1 MANVTMIRKVSGTR
15 DGVDWPD
22 PGGSLEVPDEEAA
35 SLISLGLAEAAA
47 EVGEGEGGEAPAE
60 PPAEVEESRKG
71 ARKATN
77 EPG

>member
-1 MANVTMIRKVSGTR
+1 MNVTMLRKVSGTR

-35 SLISLGLAEAAA
+35 SLIMLGLAEA
-47 EVGEGEGGEAPAE
+47 VEGEGEAPAE
-60 PPAEVEESRKG
+60 PPSEAEESRKG

-77 EPG
+77 EPA

>member
-1 MANVTMIRKVSGTR
+1 MANVTMLRKVSGTR

-22 PGGSLEVPDEEAA
+22 PGGSIDVPDEEAA
-35 SLISLGLAEAAA
+35 SLIMLGLAEAAS
-47 EVGEGEGGEAPAE
+47 EVGEATSEAPAE

-77 EPG
+77 EPA